1 MLSFKHTGS
10 FSKTT
15 RFFEKMKRREQYNIL
30 NSYGREGVAA
40 LMEATP
46 KDTGKTSQ
54 SWSYT
59 VSITKDSASI
69 IWTNDNVTT
78 DGTPIAVLIQYGHGT
93 KSGSYVKG
101 IDYINPAMKPI
112 FDKIANEI
120 WEEVTR

>member
-1 MLSFKHTGS
+1 M
-10 FSKTT
+10 
-15 RFFEKMKRREQYNIL
+15 Q
-30 NSYGREGVAA
+30 
-40 LMEATP
+40 ATP

>member
-15 RFFEKMKRREQYNIL
+15 RFFEKMKRRDQYRVL
-30 NSYGREGVAA
+30 NTYGREGVAA
-40 LMEATP
+40 LMQATP

-69 IWTNDNVTT
+69 TWTNDNVTT

-93 KSGSYVKG
+93 KSGGYVKG
-101 IDYINPAMKPI
+101 LDYINPAMRPI
-112 FDKIANEI
+112 FEKITREI